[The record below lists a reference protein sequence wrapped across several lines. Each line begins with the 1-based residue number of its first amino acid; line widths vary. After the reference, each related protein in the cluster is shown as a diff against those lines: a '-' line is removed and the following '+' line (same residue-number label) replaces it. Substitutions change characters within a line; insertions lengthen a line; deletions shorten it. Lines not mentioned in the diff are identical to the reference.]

1 MSMHRIA
8 GRRLDRHSQ
17 ERVAL
22 FRNMTISL
30 VEQFGQKKDY
40 ILTSVAKAKEVRRF
54 AEPVLTIAIKARR
67 ELEAAAKAAGV
78 ASPEELRKLHTE
90 GKKRFNKSHANH
102 IERSDFDKAKGLDT
116 KRFEGR
122 QKADFSDEVRK
133 HVAKSIHFR
142 RLCIER
148 LRHEPTVRKLID
160 KVAPAFIKRQQENP
174 AAKGGYTRVL
184 KTSDWV
190 LGDGS
195 TKALWAFVVKGEGEA
210 KAAAPAEAKGATVG
224 AR

>member
-1 MSMHRIA
+1 MRHRIA
-8 GRRLDRHSQ
+8 GRKLDRHSQ

-30 VEQFGQKKDY
+30 FQSFGSKREF
-40 ILTSVAKAKEVRRF
+40 ILTSVAKAKEVRGF
-54 AEPVLTIAIKARR
+54 AERIMTLGIKARL

-78 ASPEELRKLHTE
+78 ASPEELRKLHVE
-90 GKKRFNKSHANH
+90 GKKRF
-102 IERSDFDKAKGLDT
+102 ERSRASKIPRDQLDKKRPVDA

-122 QKADFSDEVRK
+122 QKSDFPDTVRK

-142 RLCIER
+142 RQAIER
-148 LRHEPTVRKLID
+148 LRHEPSVRTLID
-160 KVAPAFIKRQQENP
+160 KIAPAYIKRAAENP

-184 KTSDWV
+184 KTSKWV

-195 TKALWAFVVKGEGEA
+195 TKALWGFVVKGEGEA
-210 KAAAPAEAKGATVG
+210 PAAAPVDAKKATVG
-224 AR
+224 AK